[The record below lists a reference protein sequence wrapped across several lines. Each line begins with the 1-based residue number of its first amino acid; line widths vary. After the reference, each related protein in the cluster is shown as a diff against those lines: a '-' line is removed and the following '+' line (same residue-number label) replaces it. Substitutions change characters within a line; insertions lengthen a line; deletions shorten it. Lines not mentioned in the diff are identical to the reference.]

1 MANAALKTPVACDF
15 HASPPIDL
23 VYLARQTLGD
33 RDLEIE
39 LLSMFERQA
48 GQIVDQLE
56 NPGQSA
62 TFRRDLAHTLCGSAR
77 AIGANGVAAVAR
89 DYENSVLRG
98 PGPEVEERRRL
109 REMVAGA
116 RAAIKDLLGD
126 R

>member
-1 MANAALKTPVACDF
+1 MANAALKTPVAFDI

-98 PGPEVEERRRL
+98 PGTEVEERRRL